1 MNFFKKNISEKEVIN
16 FLLENPDFFLK
27 NPNALEKLEIRHES
41 GEAVSLIEKQ
51 VEIIKKKNIL
61 TSSRLSEFLTN
72 AEYNQQLFI
81 KVKKL
86 VMLILEE
93 NNLEELSILTESFFE
108 KELGTEICRVYFFTQ
123 DELFDLSSKRIITPE
138 IATSIFAEVFKSNN
152 ISLGGINQELAGMV
166 FGSKAS
172 IEEGAI
178 CKLNCEKIAG
188 TLALGSSSKGK
199 FSKDSETL
207 FLEFILSVFSNRVDS
222 ILNNIDA

>member
-1 MNFFKKNISEKEVIN
+1 MSFFKKNISEKEVIN

-27 NPNALEKLEIRHES
+27 NPDALEKLEIRHES

-108 KELGTEICRVYFFTQ
+108 KELGTEICRIYFFTQ
-123 DELFDLSSKRIITPE
+123 NELFDLSSKRIITPE

-152 ISLGGINQELAGMV
+152 ISLGGINQELSGMV
-166 FGSKAS
+166 FGSKAG

-188 TLALGSSSKGK
+188 TLSLGSSSKGK

-207 FLEFILSVFSNRVDS
+207 FLEFILSVFSNRADS

>member
-1 MNFFKKNISEKEVIN
+1 
-16 FLLENPDFFLK
+16 
-27 NPNALEKLEIRHES
+27 
-41 GEAVSLIEKQ
+41 
-51 VEIIKKKNIL
+51 
-61 TSSRLSEFLTN
+61 
-72 AEYNQQLFI
+72 
-81 KVKKL
+81 
-86 VMLILEE
+86 MLILKER
-93 NNLEELSILTESFFE
+93 NLEELSTLTERFFE
-108 KELGTEICRVYFFTQ
+108 KELGTEIGRIYCFTL

-152 ISLGGINQELAGMV
+152 ISLGDINRDLSVMV

-178 CKLNCEKIAG
+178 CKLNSEKIAG